1 MIGVEVLDDPGADP
15 TLVRAELADLVLLNR
30 WFGGTRA
37 VVGALLPHL
46 PPRGGTCTL
55 LDVGTGTGDIPRAVA
70 RAARRRGVAVTAIGL
85 DRSPLAA
92 RIAATT
98 GLPTVVSDGGSL
110 PLASRSVDFVIASQ
124 VLHHLDTPVAIRWIR
139 ELDRVARRAVVI
151 ADLRRTRVAMA
162 AVWLVSFPLGLHPVT
177 RRDAVLSLRRG
188 YTEAELKTILR
199 EAGVLP
205 SVYRTPIAR
214 LVAVWEPSA
223 VSDQQE
229 LTADG

>member
-15 TLVRAELADLVLLNR
+15 MLVRAELSDLVLLNR

-46 PPRGGTCTL
+46 PPRGGACTL

-70 RAARRRGVAVTAIGL
+70 RAARRRGVTVTAVGL

-124 VLHHLDTPVAIRWIR
+124 VLHHLEPDVAVRWIR

-188 YTEAELKTILR
+188 YTEAELETILR
-199 EAGVLP
+199 EAGVEA
-205 SVYRTPIAR
+205 VVRRHPIAR
-214 LVAVWEPSA
+214 LVAHWKT
-223 VSDQQE
+223 SDIRRQHD
-229 LTADG
+229 ADV